1 MIACGIEIEGR
12 RAIFSVL
19 QRKGEHILDVTGKF
33 TQLKIKNDENP
44 DEIRSYF
51 NTIKSHFDSIKP
63 DKIAIIQ
70 RQKKG
75 MFTSGPITFKIEGL
89 IQCYTNQDVI
99 LISPHT
105 LRKFDKENYPEIIPK
120 FKYQKNSYLLALY
133 LLKE

>member
-19 QRKGEHILDVTGKF
+19 QKKGENILDVTGKF
-33 TQLKIKNDENP
+33 AQLKIKNDENP

-51 NTIKSHFDSIKP
+51 NTIKSHFDSINP

-75 MFTSGPITFKIEGL
+75 MFVSGSITFKIEGL
-89 IQCYTNQDVI
+89 IQLYPNKDVI
-99 LISPHT
+99 LISSNT
-105 LRKFDKENYPEIIPK
+105 LRKFDKDNSPEIIPK